1 PVPPNMTGPLPVKW
15 DPHWMA
21 TTTVPRTAPAYRSR
35 LYEWLTHTGHKKI
48 GILSLVN
55 SLIFFFAGGI
65 LAMIVRLELAQ
76 PGLQVVSEE
85 FYNQAFT
92 RHASFMF
99 FLFILPI
106 L

>member
-1 PVPPNMTGPLPVKW
+1 
-15 DPHWMA
+15 MA
-21 TTTVPRTAPAYRSR
+21 TTTLPRTSPAYRSR
-35 LYEWLTHTGHKKI
+35 LYEWLTTTDHKKI
-48 GILSLVN
+48 GILYLVN

-92 RHASFMF
+92 MTGTIT
-99 FLFILPI
+99 LQ
-106 L
+106 